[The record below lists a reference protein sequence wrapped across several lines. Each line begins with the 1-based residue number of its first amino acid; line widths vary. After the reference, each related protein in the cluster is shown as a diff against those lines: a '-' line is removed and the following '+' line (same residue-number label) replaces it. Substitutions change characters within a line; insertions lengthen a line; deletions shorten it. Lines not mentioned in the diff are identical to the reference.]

1 MGTIMIQASSETIGS
16 EQDTRLEGI
25 FVVPKRDITGR
36 IEDVLRQASGVAKM
50 IDRSLDWGG
59 DILEEKEIVQ
69 YACGAISSLIDI
81 VLTD

>member
-1 MGTIMIQASSETIGS
+1 MGTIMRHASSENG
-16 EQDTRLEGI
+16 EGVQDARLTGF
-25 FVVPKRDITGR
+25 FVPQRNITGR
-36 IEDVLRQASGVAKM
+36 DEDVLRQASGVAKM